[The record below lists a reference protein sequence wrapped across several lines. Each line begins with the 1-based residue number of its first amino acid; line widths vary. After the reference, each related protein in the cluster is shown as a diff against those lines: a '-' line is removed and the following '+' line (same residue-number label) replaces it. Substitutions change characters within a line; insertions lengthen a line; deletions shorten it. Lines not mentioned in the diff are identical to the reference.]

1 MVTISDQNK
10 DVHLNCKNN
19 IEHTCRPG
27 ADLGFSRRGGESFSK
42 FCRSFFEVD
51 HINFLST
58 HRTEKTLFWPS
69 FCAAV
74 KTLKTQAKKRFS
86 PLFRQCWPKNR
97 VLSARSSP

>member
-19 IEHTCRPG
+19 IEHICRPG

-69 FCAAV
+69 F
-74 KTLKTQAKKRFS
+74 L
-86 PLFRQCWPKNR
+86 
-97 VLSARSSP
+97 RSSQNFKNTGQKTF